1 MFHLTDAKHRIIE
14 IGRRVINTTQIS
26 SESRANVSLGNLFP
40 LYTCHLHTNYLNQD
54 EINNLIEPEG
64 NSKPNQ
70 VRLNKTKTV
79 NGSQCNS
86 TLIAKAE
93 RHGCIGRVATNKA
106 INIDIWEIW
115 SHACQL

>member
-1 MFHLTDAKHRIIE
+1 MLSIE